1 MELQNKENVYFKKWM
16 IFFKEK
22 TRKLKL
28 SEEIQFMNS

>member
-1 MELQNKENVYFKKWM
+1 MELQNKENIYFKKLR
-16 IFFKEK
+16 ISFKEK